1 MVDYLLDTD
10 VSIEIINHPGVW
22 DGALF
27 GLRLAISSVTA
38 YELGVGIEK
47 SRSSKTVQETRGF
60 LAAIEVIEFDLEAAL
75 EGARVRAELE
85 ATGKGIGPYD
95 TLIAGHCRAQERV
108 LITNNLREFK
118 RVGRLM
124 VRSLGDLDA

>member
-47 SRSSKTVQETRGF
+47 CRSSKTVQETRGF
-60 LAAIEVIEFDLEAAL
+60 LAAIEVVEFDLEGAL
-75 EGARVRAELE
+75 ESARVRAELE
-85 ATGKGIGPYD
+85 ATGAGIGPYD
-95 TLIAGHCRAQERV
+95 TLIAGHSRTQERI
-108 LITNNLREFK
+108 LITNNLQEFK
-118 RVGRLM
+118 RVDRLA
-124 VRSLGDLDA
+124 VKSLSDMRT